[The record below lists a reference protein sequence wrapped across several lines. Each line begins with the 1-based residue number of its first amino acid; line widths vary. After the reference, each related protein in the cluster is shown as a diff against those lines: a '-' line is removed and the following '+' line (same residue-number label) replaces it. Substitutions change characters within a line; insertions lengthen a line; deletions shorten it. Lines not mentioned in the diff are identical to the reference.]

1 MGVSP
6 SQKCVGGGSRKI
18 AEVWGVGAEFL
29 PLGLIVGEE
38 AHREGDENLGDGGLV
53 HLKCW
58 EQISL

>member
-1 MGVSP
+1 M
-6 SQKCVGGGSRKI
+6 GGGSRKI